1 MFSLNFSLPFFFDW
15 ATKSL
20 TCEMVSICMPL
31 LTLIL
36 WKIFFIFSLLNHN
49 RLRRVSV
56 FPYSPES
63 RKKEIIL
70 LIRWTYQVPANKF
83 IDPQHFLLQDRAWC
97 LMVTHTQSAF
107 TRVCL
112 VILFCSSAHQPG
124 VPGRWLNALELAL
137 LFCPFNI
144 CLWQP
149 IHCTI
154 IHINKY
160 YSPLLSKHEG

>member
-15 ATKSL
+15 ATQSL

-31 LTLIL
+31 LTLTL
-36 WKIFFIFSLLNHN
+36 WKIFFICSLLNHN

-83 IDPQHFLLQDRAWC
+83 IDPQHFLLQGRAWC
-97 LMVTHTQSAF
+97 LMEYTHPICPYPCMPSYFILLKCPPTWSA
-107 TRVCL
+107 REMIKCL
-112 VILFCSSAHQPG
+112 RISSSFLPFQY
-124 VPGRWLNALELAL
+124 L
-137 LFCPFNI
+137 LMTANS
-144 CLWQP
+144 L
-149 IHCTI
+149 HN
-154 IHINKY
+154 HSY
-160 YSPLLSKHEG
+160 